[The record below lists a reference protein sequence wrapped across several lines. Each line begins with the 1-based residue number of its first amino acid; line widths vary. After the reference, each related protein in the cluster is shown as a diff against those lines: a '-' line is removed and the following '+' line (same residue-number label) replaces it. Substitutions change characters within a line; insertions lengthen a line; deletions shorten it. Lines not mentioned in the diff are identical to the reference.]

1 MEKEWSPM
9 PVSYPYQLTVK
20 VWQLLID
27 LLLFSEDYAFFI
39 SSWAFIS
46 IYLSSEL
53 LRCFQNLTPL
63 YTGSVIHQIFIGYD
77 NSLGFSLVKG
87 N

>member
-27 LLLFSEDYAFFI
+27 LLLFSEDYAFFL
-39 SSWAFIS
+39 F
-46 IYLSSEL
+46 
-53 LRCFQNLTPL
+53 
-63 YTGSVIHQIFIGYD
+63 
-77 NSLGFSLVKG
+77 LVEPSFPSTYQVNFLDVFKI
-87 N
+87 

>member
-27 LLLFSEDYAFFI
+27 LLLFSEDYAFF
-39 SSWAFIS
+39 
-46 IYLSSEL
+46 Y
-53 LRCFQNLTPL
+53 
-63 YTGSVIHQIFIGYD
+63 V
-77 NSLGFSLVKG
+77 
-87 N
+87 